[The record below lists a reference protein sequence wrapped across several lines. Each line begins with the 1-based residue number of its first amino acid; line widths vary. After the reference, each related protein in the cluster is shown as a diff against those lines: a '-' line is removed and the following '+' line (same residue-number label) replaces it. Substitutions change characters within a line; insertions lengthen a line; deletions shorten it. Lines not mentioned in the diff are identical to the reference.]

1 MARMAIEPGS
11 PLFALRLLAADRLEL
26 RLPDEDEIEALIDVA
41 RKGIHP
47 PDRMPFSIPWT
58 DLEGEAFERG
68 FRAYHERARRDW
80 LPERWALELAVFVD
94 GEPAG
99 FQGLVGREF
108 AALRSVSTGSWL
120 GAGYQGRGIGK
131 AMRVAVLTLAFDGLG
146 AEEATTEALLDN
158 HASAGVSRALGYA
171 ENGIGRL
178 APRGVAQETQRFRMT
193 RAGWYARSRPRLEIV
208 GLDACRGL
216 FGVQDPRVGGSEGS

>member
-1 MARMAIEPGS
+1 MAAMAIEPSS
-11 PLFALRLLAADRLEL
+11 PLFALRLRTADRLEL
-26 RLPDEDEIEALIDVA
+26 RLPDVDEIEALIDVA

-68 FRAYHERARRDW
+68 FREYHERARRDW
-80 LPERWALELAVFVD
+80 LPERWTLELAVFVD

-108 AALRSVSTGSWL
+108 AVLRSIGTGSWL
-120 GAGYQGRGIGK
+120 GAAFQGRGIGK
-131 AMRVAVLTLAFDGLG
+131 SMRSAVLSLAFDGLA
-146 AEEATTEALLDN
+146 AEEAITEALLDN
-158 HASAGVSRALGYA
+158 HASAGVSRALGYE

-193 RAGWYARSRPRLEIV
+193 RAGWLARDRPPVEIV
-208 GLDACRGL
+208 GLDACRDL
-216 FGVQDPRVGGSEGS
+216 FGI